1 MQLIAELEKLQ
12 VEDQL
17 IQQVKNKIKVN
28 KIVEICNKFEF
39 ISGESYKNNMGNMLL
54 IVNYYY
60 PEITLVEY
68 DKDIVFKEGIQ
79 SSNDITI
86 TSEMSPK
93 LFKNFFTKGSVE
105 KQMCVIDYEKLL
117 NSVKSVDSNLYNKDV
132 VVAGV
137 NEMIFK
143 LILYFTISGK
153 LIYFHNEHKNNWVE
167 IFGILRN
174 KFPFFDEFE
183 ATNQHG
189 YTIKSSK
196 YPIGNFYS
204 HKIMLNSFYLDVD
217 SDNKITMRYIRD

>member
-12 VEDQL
+12 VEDKL

-28 KIVEICNKFEF
+28 KIVEICEKFEF
-39 ISGESYKNNMGNMLL
+39 IGDDSFQNHFGNILL
-54 IVNYYY
+54 IVNYHY

-68 DKDIVFKEGIQ
+68 GKEVVFKEGKE

-86 TSEMSPK
+86 TSDMSPK
-93 LFKNFFTKGSVE
+93 LFKNFFPKGSVE

-117 NSVKSVDSNLYNKDV
+117 NSIKSVDSNLYDKDV

-143 LILYFTISGK
+143 LILYFIISGK
-153 LIYFHNEHKNNWVE
+153 LINYHNEHKNNWVE

-174 KFPFFDEFE
+174 KFPFFDEFK
-183 ATNQHG
+183 ASSQHG

-196 YPIGNFYS
+196 CSIGNFYS